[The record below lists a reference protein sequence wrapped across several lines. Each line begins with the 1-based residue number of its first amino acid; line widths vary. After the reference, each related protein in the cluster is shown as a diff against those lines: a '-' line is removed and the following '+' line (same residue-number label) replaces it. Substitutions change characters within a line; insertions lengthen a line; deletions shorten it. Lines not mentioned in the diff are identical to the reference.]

1 MSHPQSK
8 SAHRRWPVGCIRATL
23 ISSLVWACSGCG
35 SSDGL
40 DRQAISGTVTCDG
53 RPLAN
58 GAILFEPATHE
69 SGTAVGSTIRQG
81 SFAVPRHDGPVPGF
95 YRVRIYASSGTQA
108 PPTKGQSDRSPRPM
122 VERLP
127 EAFNTHTKLA
137 AEVLAR
143 QTNAFRFDLQ
153 TSD

>member
-1 MSHPQSK
+1 M
-8 SAHRRWPVGCIRATL
+8 AGGRY
-23 ISSLVWACSGCG
+23 SSDPDPLPVWACSGCG

-40 DRQAISGTVTCDG
+40 NRQAISGTVTCDG

-58 GAILFEPATHE
+58 GAILFEPATNE

-81 SFAVPRHDGPVPGF
+81 SFLVSRSDGPVPGV
-95 YRVRIYASSGTQA
+95 YRVRIYASSGIQA
-108 PPTKGQSDRSPRPM
+108 PPTKGQTDRSPRPM

-127 EAFNTHTKLA
+127 ETFNTHTKLA

-143 QTNAFRFDLQ
+143 QTNSFRFDLQ
-153 TSD
+153 TRD